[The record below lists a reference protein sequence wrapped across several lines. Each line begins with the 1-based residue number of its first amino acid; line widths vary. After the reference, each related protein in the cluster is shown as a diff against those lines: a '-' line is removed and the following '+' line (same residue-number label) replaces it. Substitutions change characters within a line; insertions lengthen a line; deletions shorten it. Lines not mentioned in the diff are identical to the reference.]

1 MATKLAR
8 TGTSSTNATKFTW
21 SAWVKKSS
29 SGTTQN
35 FLANYLN
42 GDNEAQLR
50 FLDNEKLYYYD
61 RNGGNTQAE
70 VTTTAVYRDCNAWY
84 HICLIGD
91 TTDGTQGDRIQ
102 LYVNGVRQ
110 TMTGTYPDANDSL
123 GMKVATGTNQHA
135 IGTSGD
141 STSNPFSGIISHVHY
156 VDGIDY
162 PATTFGSTDS
172 TTGEWKINTSPSI
185 STSDYGNNGYFILKD
200 TNSGTD
206 QSGNSHNLTVTSGT
220 LTKTE
225 DCPSN
230 VFATLNVLA
239 TSSYASLTQ
248 GNNTVKGNNN
258 ANDGETY
265 STLGTSNSG
274 KYYWEIKATGVNSL
288 GNPKLGFVQSNR
300 TSVMRLQNGGS
311 GLGGAEN
318 GSLDIMVRPDAKVLE
333 NGSTSSVLYNTF
345 SAGNILSF
353 ALDSDNGAF
362 YYAINGTWQNSG
374 NPASGASKTGAIK
387 TWTPTDA
394 KASGGQHVCIG
405 SYETA
410 SQSDCNFGNGYF
422 GTTAVSSA
430 GTNASGNGIFEY
442 DVPTGYT
449 ALSTKGLNL

>member
-21 SAWVKKSS
+21 SAWVKKCS

-61 RNGGNTQAE
+61 KDGGDLQAE

-123 GMKVATGTNQHA
+123 GMKVSTGTNQHA
-135 IGTSGD
+135 IGTAGN

-162 PATTFGSTDS
+162 PATTFGETDS
-172 TTGEWKINTSPSI
+172 TTGEWKIKTSPSI

-230 VFATLNVLA
+230 VFATFNSLA
-239 TSSYASLTQ
+239 NRNNDSQRYVSFSE
-248 GNNTVKGNNN
+248 GNNTAVGNSSSNN
-258 ANDGETY
+258 GNAY
-265 STLGTSNSG
+265 SSLGASSG
-274 KYYWEIKATGVNSL
+274 KFYCEFKTTDVRGTGYPNI
-288 GNPKLGFVQSNR
+288 GFINEAGANR
-300 TSVMRLQNGGS
+300 T
-311 GLGGAEN
+311 N
-318 GSLDIMVRPDAKVLE
+318 GSSGQIGTQGGLAYLPDGRLNDA
-333 NGSTSSVLYNTF
+333 GSITSSWG
-345 SAGNILSF
+345 ASF
-353 ALDSDNGAF
+353 TDNDIIQLAMDLDNGALYF
-362 YYAINGTWQNSG
+362 GKNGTWQNSG
-374 NPASGASKTGAIK
+374 NPASGASKTGAAK
-387 TWTPTDA
+387 SFTPDGTFQFFGTA
-394 KASGGQHVCIG
+394 VYESACEVKA
-405 SYETA
+405 
-410 SQSDCNFGNGYF
+410 NFGNGYF

-430 GTNASGNGIFEY
+430 GANASGIGIFEY
-442 DVPTGYT
+442 DVPSGYT

>member
-29 SGTTQN
+29 TGTTQN

-61 RNGGNTQAE
+61 KDGGDLQAE

-135 IGTSGD
+135 IGTAGN
-141 STSNPFSGIISHVHY
+141 STSNPFSGVMSHVHY

-162 PATTFGSTDS
+162 PATTFGSTDA

-185 STSDYGNNGYFILKD
+185 TTANYGNNGYFILKD

-230 VFATLNVLA
+230 VFATW
-239 TSSYASLTQ
+239 YADSFD
-248 GNNTVKGNNN
+248 KGNQVSFSNGNTTTVDAGNTSDYDPKAWTTFGAN
-258 ANDGETY
+258 A
-265 STLGTSNSG
+265 G
-274 KYYWEIKATGVNSL
+274 KYYCEMKLTAFATNRSYRAGVWFTE
-288 GNPKLGFVQSNR
+288 GNFSHEANANCFSGVKYTTTGDAVTIYSFGSDVQS
-300 TSVMRLQNGGS
+300 
-311 GLGGAEN
+311 
-318 GSLDIMVRPDAKVLE
+318 SLA
-333 NGSTSSVLYNTF
+333 SF
-345 SAGNILSF
+345 SAGDILGV
-353 ALDSDNGAF
+353 AVDIDNGTIQ
-362 YYAINGTWQNSG
+362 YYRNGATYGSQITGLSSNFSG
-374 NPASGASKTGAIK
+374 KSMMFCHTGEAGAGRTF
-387 TWTPTDA
+387 TVDA
-394 KASGGQHVCIG
+394 
-405 SYETA
+405 
-410 SQSDCNFGNGYF
+410 NFGNGYF

-430 GTNASGNGIFEY
+430 GTNASGIGIFEY
-442 DVPTGYT
+442 DVPSGYT
-449 ALSTKGLNL
+449 ALSTKGLNE